1 MNSPILLGS
10 IASIIS
16 TASLILSIVIFA
28 LVALGV
34 FLAVRRGLLRS
45 ALRLTTLIITIVL
58 ALLGAMFLK
67 DTLGALIEGLLSGVL
82 SGDRLNSV
90 TESSPTL
97 SELIAG
103 LPGALAGPFVF
114 LFLFIIL
121 NVIFVIAYN
130 LLKRIP
136 IFKITVG
143 NKLVDRILGGVV
155 GAICSLLLVSCFMI
169 PFAGYVNV
177 ADNVLTNVEHTDL
190 SEESAKDIT
199 DIHENYVTPL
209 ANNAALTVSDTLLGS
224 VVFENLFSCEIKGE
238 SVNLVNE
245 IAYLTKTYTTI
256 TPLVDVD
263 FELSEFDKEQGDA
276 LRKFA
281 SDFDESAIV
290 PHILCEILPSAANKW
305 NHGEEFVG
313 VSNPTES
320 VPENMQSLMGHTVA
334 IMETTTDATLKNDL
348 VTLCELIA
356 TMAENGTLAT
366 LSSASS
372 NEILM
377 TLSDPGVVSGLVDIL
392 NANEHTQILVGD
404 LTAIGMDAIIDS
416 MELPEIDDELRDQIM
431 DDLNAAIESI
441 EHIEGYDAQ
450 VEALS
455 GNIADVLA
463 EHGTTA
469 TDEEL
474 KLYAETIIGYG
485 PELIGKE

>member
-28 LVALGV
+28 FVALGV

-45 ALRLTTLIITIVL
+45 ALRLTTLIVTIVL
-58 ALLGAMFLK
+58 AMVGAMFLK
-67 DTLGALIEGLLSGVL
+67 DTLGTLVEGFLNSFL
-82 SGDRLNSV
+82 SGDTLNSI

-97 SELIAG
+97 ADLIAG

-130 LLKRIP
+130 LLKHIP

-190 SEESAKDIT
+190 SEESAKEIT
-199 DIHENYVTPL
+199 DIHQNFVTPL
-209 ANNAALTVSDTLLGS
+209 ADNAALSVSDALLGA

-238 SVNLVNE
+238 SVNLVDE
-245 IAYLTKTYTTI
+245 IAYLTKTYTTLS
-256 TPLVDVD
+256 PLMDVD
-263 FELSEFDKEQGDA
+263 FDIAAFEKDQGDA

-281 SDFDESAIV
+281 SDFDNSAII
-290 PHILCEILPSAANKW
+290 PHVLAEILPSAANKW
-305 NHGEEFVG
+305 NNGEEFVG

-320 VPENMQSLMGHTVA
+320 VPDNMQSLMSHTVI
-334 IMETTTDATLKNDL
+334 IMETTTEETLKNDL

-366 LSSASS
+366 LTSASS
-372 NEILM
+372 NDILM
-377 TLSDPGVVSGLVDIL
+377 TLSDPGVFSGLVDIL
-392 NANEHTQILVGD
+392 NANEHTKILVGD
-404 LTAIGMDAIIDS
+404 LTTIGMDAIIDS
-416 MELPEIDDELRDQIM
+416 IELPEIDESLRAEIT

-441 EHIEGYDAQ
+441 EHIEGYEAQ
-450 VEALS
+450 VDALS

-474 KLYAETIIGYG
+474 KLYAEAIIGYG
-485 PELIGKE
+485 PALVGKE